1 MTENKVILA
10 VNNGDGK
17 TRLLTADAGRTVK
30 VKLIPGNKYLLK
42 NVNDDFA
49 PENITLQRVG
59 KALHIIQEGD
69 TQPSIIIENYFD
81 GDSKNPTLMG
91 MAEDGLLYAYIPLS
105 GESYDNGYLMAE
117 GGLAPVALG
126 GEPLGAGGPLLSAPD
141 DENDMLFGMLGWFA
155 LAAAGVGAAFALS
168 ELDKD
173 ESDSQPAPEN
183 RALARLWM
191 MKARLKDRLSLE
203 T

>member
-42 NVNDDFA
+42 NANDDFA

-126 GEPLGAGGPLLSAPD
+126 GEPLGAGGPLCLP
-141 DENDMLFGMLGWFA
+141 GRR
-155 LAAAGVGAAFALS
+155 
-168 ELDKD
+168 K
-173 ESDSQPAPEN
+173 
-183 RALARLWM
+183 
-191 MKARLKDRLSLE
+191 
-203 T
+203 